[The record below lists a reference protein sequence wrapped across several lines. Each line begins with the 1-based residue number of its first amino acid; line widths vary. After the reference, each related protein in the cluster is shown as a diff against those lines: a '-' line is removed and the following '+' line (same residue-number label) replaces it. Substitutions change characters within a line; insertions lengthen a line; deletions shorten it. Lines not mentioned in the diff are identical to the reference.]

1 MKTYVNHIS
10 KVIRPVISD
19 MMQDVSSSTPGDVN
33 LNYSGVSKVE
43 DGIELSATMS
53 YGIQNLDISLQDFS
67 DNCSSYTG
75 EESKIDDPSSMYSYS
90 DFGREGMSLDLFKEI
105 YNQHSGIPFREN
117 QTMFQFNLTPG
128 NESHLT
134 MFYELAKHGRWP
146 CELKHIVIVYE
157 KEREDQLELTTG
169 ISLRDQIKQFFL
181 ECIPQN
187 LPKFTL

>member
-10 KVIRPVISD
+10 KVIRPVISGMDKDVPSYTPED
-19 MMQDVSSSTPGDVN
+19 MT
-33 LNYSGVSKVE
+33 LNYDAVSQVE
-43 DGIELSATMS
+43 DGIEFNASMS
-53 YGIQNLDISLQDFS
+53 YGIKNLYVNRNESIET
-67 DNCSSYTG
+67 NSYYPT
-75 EESKIDDPSSMYSYS
+75 EETKCDDSSSMYSYS

-134 MFYELAKHGRWP
+134 MFYELVRIGRWP
-146 CELKHIVIVYE
+146 SELKHIVLVYE

-169 ISLRDQIKQFFL
+169 IKLRDQIKQFFL

-187 LPKFTL
+187 LPKFSL